1 MKVERNASGLNEFD
15 TKACSLLNML
25 ISGLYENK
33 VKINYIK
40 DFVNDYN
47 GEVLATLTIRQYK
60 LIKHITV
67 TITTKTQKN
76 YLDDDTVVKFT
87 IDHLEDYFYLNH

>member
-1 MKVERNASGLNEFD
+1 MKVERNANELDEFD
-15 TKACSLLNML
+15 YKACSLLNML

-40 DFVNDYN
+40 DFVKDYN
-47 GEVLATLTIRQYK
+47 GEALATLTLKRYK

-67 TITTKTQKN
+67 TITTKTQAG
-76 YLDDDTVVKFT
+76 YLDDDTIVKFT
-87 IDHLEDYFYLNH
+87 TEHLENYFYLNH